1 MEARDAALVFIRRH
15 GGEHLSHDRLSL
27 LRRCRD
33 HLVDLFPTVSTRTAE
48 ELALQAVA
56 ESEVSSHARFD
67 LDASTSHVLQL
78 IDGDGQRVV
87 VTIAD
92 VIDLLGAQRERRHFL
107 RDRSADAAEP
117 AALAG

>member
-15 GGEHLSHDRLSL
+15 GGEHLSHDRLAL

-33 HLVDLFPTVSTRTAE
+33 HLLSLFPSLSTRNVE
-48 ELALQAVA
+48 ELSLQAVA
-56 ESEVSSHARFD
+56 ESEVRGHARFD
-67 LDASTSHVLQL
+67 LEQSTSHFLHV
-78 IDGDGQRVV
+78 IDADGLRTV
-87 VTIAD
+87 VTIGD
-92 VIDLLGAQRERRHFL
+92 VLDLLNAQTERRALL

>member
-1 MEARDAALVFIRRH
+1 MEARDAALVFVRRH
-15 GGEHLSHDRLSL
+15 AGEHLSHDRLAL

-33 HLVDLFPTVSTRTAE
+33 HLVDLFPTTSTRNAE

-56 ESEVSSHARFD
+56 EAEVQGQARFD
-67 LDASTSHVLQL
+67 LGASTSHVLHL
-78 IDGDGQRVV
+78 LDGDGMRIV

-92 VIDLLGAQRERRHFL
+92 VIDLLGAQRERRLFL